1 MVFLLLLKPD
11 EVSFAWGK
19 EVLAGMLGHLN
30 PSLKG
35 AKIRLGML
43 EWSSEMAKAR
53 GEQGEM
59 LGRLRDRGS
68 GAGGL
73 VW

>member
-1 MVFLLLLKPD
+1 MVLLLLLKLD

-43 EWSSEMAKAR
+43 EWSNEMAKAR
-53 GEQGEM
+53 GEQARCSVAFATED
-59 LGRLRDRGS
+59 LGLE
-68 GAGGL
+68 A
-73 VW
+73 